1 MAYTFRSAV
10 RLMNVEVLHADRRPK
25 MGGAGLP
32 VRRMPS
38 NPFAQPRLKFGG
50 GGSRTLDVSQ
60 KKKKQTIGLHVDST
74 LSFVRR
80 AARQI

>member
-1 MAYTFRSAV
+1 
-10 RLMNVEVLHADRRPK
+10 
-25 MGGAGLP
+25 
-32 VRRMPS
+32 MPS

-60 KKKKQTIGLHVDST
+60 KKKKKQTIGLHVDST